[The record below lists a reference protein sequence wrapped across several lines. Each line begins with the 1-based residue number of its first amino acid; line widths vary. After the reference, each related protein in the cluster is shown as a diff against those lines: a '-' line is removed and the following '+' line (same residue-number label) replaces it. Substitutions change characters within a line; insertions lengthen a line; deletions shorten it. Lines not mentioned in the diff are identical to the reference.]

1 MKHYLEERLHE
12 LRQRYKDTG
21 DSKWL
26 HRFNECHHIREKLY
40 VDEIASTQAAERNQ
54 GRHTTSPSTGDT
66 SPHSHR
72 RLD

>member
-40 VDEIASTQAAERNQ
+40 VDEIASTQAAQRSQ
-54 GRHTTSPSTGDT
+54 GRYSPQPYPGDT
-66 SPHSHR
+66 SPDNNR